1 MFKLIFLL
9 LVWWAPL
16 SAWFDLEELTRSFVL
31 DTKKIDIPGYPAA
44 FNPSIIRWQGQ
55 LWMSFRSYDRATF
68 PINTLGL
75 IPLDECFNPSGVPQI
90 LDILGAHSGM
100 DVRAQDI
107 RLIAVGEALY
117 IVYNRMDQQN
127 KRRMCVA
134 KLQKQAGQFVI
145 EQPEYLTQFP
155 DMLPERDEKNWV
167 PFSYKDHL
175 LLAYSLSPHRILSPI
190 AGAGT
195 CDLFAITKG
204 NISWDWGELRG
215 GTPALAD
222 GNHYLAFFHSC
233 KKMETKQSQGMHVKH
248 YLMGAY
254 TFARHP
260 PFQILR
266 ISPHPIIGS
275 GFYEGDMGTIWRN
288 MWVVFPGGLIVDEKF
303 VWVVY
308 GRQDREI
315 WVVKM
320 DKKGLLNSLVSVT
333 KE

>member
-1 MFKLIFLL
+1 MFQLIFLL

-31 DTKKIDIPGYPAA
+31 ETKKIDIPGYPAA

-127 KRRMCVA
+127 KCRMCVA

-155 DMLPERDEKNWV
+155 DMQPERDEKNWV
-167 PFSYKDHL
+167 PFSYKDQL
-175 LLAYSLSPHRILSPI
+175 LLAYSLSPHRILSLYLQEQEHATSLRSQKETSLGIGGNCEEALPRWPM
-190 AGAGT
+190 G
-195 CDLFAITKG
+195 IT
-204 NISWDWGELRG
+204 
-215 GTPALAD
+215 
-222 GNHYLAFFHSC
+222 
-233 KKMETKQSQGMHVKH
+233 
-248 YLMGAY
+248 
-254 TFARHP
+254 
-260 PFQILR
+260 
-266 ISPHPIIGS
+266 ISPFFTLARKWRQSNRRACMSNII
-275 GFYEGDMGTIWRN
+275 
-288 MWVVFPGGLIVDEKF
+288 
-303 VWVVY
+303 
-308 GRQDREI
+308 
-315 WVVKM
+315 
-320 DKKGLLNSLVSVT
+320 
-333 KE
+333 